1 MSSIIC
7 PCKKKSK
14 TLRIQCCNEDCSI
27 GWWHS
32 SCAGFSKE
40 LTKNQI
46 ESLGC
51 WSCPCCVNDALQIFP
66 GSAINIDTLKNE
78 ITSDIKKCL
87 PDLIDMAVDRFKGN
101 CEKTEETQTVSNPI
115 KHTLTIKPTDAENQ
129 IFTKTSWADT
139 VKNSLPSKLSSVPIS
154 KSLLTQSGVGY
165 MLFPDEKSRDLAKHL
180 LQKDFVTQTGEKSVQ
195 AVFPKLRING
205 IDCSRYKVGQH
216 EILKDAILKKN
227 PLLKELVNDN
237 QKLFDILFIK
247 NSVSGTG
254 FAVAKVDPAIRQV
267 IKNNGN
273 KIFIDMS
280 ACNVS
285 DRLHLLQCYTCQE
298 FGHMKNSEHCKS
310 KDKPVCLYCSQNHLS
325 KNCPYKKHKA
335 DHNCSN
341 CSKSSNLVTRNNSKG
356 HTTTSIICPFVQN
369 EAKSLINRTMGMNA
383 KRDAKNLL
391 HRTVIVM

>member
-1 MSSIIC
+1 
-7 PCKKKSK
+7 
-14 TLRIQCCNEDCSI
+14 
-27 GWWHS
+27 
-32 SCAGFSKE
+32 
-40 LTKNQI
+40 
-46 ESLGC
+46 
-51 WSCPCCVNDALQIFP
+51 
-66 GSAINIDTLKNE
+66 
-78 ITSDIKKCL
+78 
-87 PDLIDMAVDRFKGN
+87 MAVDRFKGN

-139 VKNSLPSKLSSVPIS
+139 VKNSLPSKLSSVSIS

-165 MLFPDEKSRDLAKHL
+165 MLFLDKKKQRSCKRFTGTLRRFCYSDWRKKCASC
-180 LQKDFVTQTGEKSVQ
+180 FSQTGD
-195 AVFPKLRING
+195 NYG
-205 IDCSRYKVGQH
+205 IDCSRYNVGQH
-216 EILKDAILKKN
+216 EILKDAILKKD
-227 PLLKELVNDN
+227 PLLRELVNDN

-247 NSVSGTG
+247 NSGSGTG

-310 KDKPVCLYCSQNHLS
+310 KDNPVCLYCSLTHLS
-325 KNCPYKKHKA
+325 KNCPYKKNKVE
-335 DHNCSN
+335 HNCSN
-341 CSKSSNLVTRNNSKG
+341 CSKSSNPVIRNNSKG

-391 HRTVIVM
+391 HQNVIVM